1 MATVRKSK
9 RIGLKDKRKLAN
21 INPDTKKQISKY
33 KIDMTLRELSEKT
46 IEQYLYDLDQWLVY
60 VYDHQQNQSVAELTE
75 DDINEFLYFCKEQGN
90 NTNRM
95 KRRMS
100 SISAFYLFL
109 RKKRYIK
116 ENPCEFMDRP
126 KNGIPIIQQTYL
138 TKEQVEKMREKLEAN
153 GDIQLYCYAMFSLIT
168 MARVNA
174 ISHLR
179 WEQLDFENMIAR
191 EVLEKEGKL
200 VTLYYDESVRD
211 LLIKMKKEREEK
223 GINDYGYVFYTRYV
237 KEDKPVTNITI
248 NSWCKKVGRMIGCP
262 TLHPHDFRHSGAT
275 LLKNEGMPLEDVSA
289 LLNHASTEVTKRFY
303 IKEDARRLQEAKN
316 KYSFLT
322 KPEGGK

>member
-1 MATVRKSK
+1 
-9 RIGLKDKRKLAN
+9 
-21 INPDTKKQISKY
+21 
-33 KIDMTLRELSEKT
+33 
-46 IEQYLYDLDQWLVY
+46 
-60 VYDHQQNQSVAELTE
+60 
-75 DDINEFLYFCKEQGN
+75 
-90 NTNRM
+90 
-95 KRRMS
+95 
-100 SISAFYLFL
+100 
-109 RKKRYIK
+109 
-116 ENPCEFMDRP
+116 MDRP